1 MLGLKPI
8 KMLPARERVAAA
20 LRKAIISRQITEGEV
35 LTLENTAQEL
45 GVSITPVREAF
56 QILERDGLIDLK
68 QNKGATVLGINETTL
83 REHFQIR
90 AALESEACALCCRNH
105 IDMSRIE
112 QVLTVQTAYQNT
124 VFGHRDNAGLLTD
137 NDNDGIGVLTH
148 AKTGAVAGTHILAHL
163 EVVGQRQHAAG
174 RNDHTVP
181 NHNSTVM
188 QGRTLIEDRSQHFG
202 DHIGVHRRAGANDL
216 VQIVVA
222 LKHHK
227 GARAGI

>member
-35 LTLENTAQEL
+35 LTLESTAQEL

-56 QILERDGLIDLK
+56 QILERDGLIDLH

-90 AALESEACALCCRNH
+90 AALESEACVLCCKNR

-112 QVLTVQTAYQNT
+112 LVLTVSKEMIEKQDYENYSKLNQSLHMEIWIA
-124 VFGHRDNAGLLTD
+124 AGNEKL
-137 NDNDGIGVLTH
+137 
-148 AKTGAVAGTHILAHL
+148 KKML
-163 EVVGQRQHAAG
+163 EV
-174 RNDHTVP
+174 
-181 NHNSTVM
+181 
-188 QGRTLIEDRSQHFG
+188 L
-202 DHIGVHRRAGANDL
+202 
-216 VQIVVA
+216 
-222 LKHHK
+222 
-227 GARAGI
+227 

>member
-112 QVLTVQTAYQNT
+112 QVLTVSKEMIKKEDYENYSKLNQSLHMESWT
-124 VFGHRDNAGLLTD
+124 
-137 NDNDGIGVLTH
+137 
-148 AKTGAVAGTHILAHL
+148 
-163 EVVGQRQHAAG
+163 AAG
-174 RNDHTVP
+174 NENQLCREFLDDF
-181 NHNSTVM
+181 
-188 QGRTLIEDRSQHFG
+188 LCI
-202 DHIGVHRRAGANDL
+202 VHPREERR
-216 VQIVVA
+216 Q
-222 LKHHK
+222 
-227 GARAGI
+227 

>member
-83 REHFQIR
+83 REHFQ
-90 AALESEACALCCRNH
+90 NH

-112 QVLTVQTAYQNT
+112 QVLTVSKEMIKKEDYENYSKLNQSLHMEIWT
-124 VFGHRDNAGLLTD
+124 
-137 NDNDGIGVLTH
+137 
-148 AKTGAVAGTHILAHL
+148 
-163 EVVGQRQHAAG
+163 AAG
-174 RNDHTVP
+174 NEKLKKMLSELWSGLSLGVKMTEAEYAKKSIKEHEDI
-181 NHNSTVM
+181 
-188 QGRTLIEDRSQHFG
+188 IESMKKYDTMEAWRRMHQHIERSLEDVLSEF
-202 DHIGVHRRAGANDL
+202 
-216 VQIVVA
+216 
-222 LKHHK
+222 
-227 GARAGI
+227 

>member
-112 QVLTVQTAYQNT
+112 QVLTVSKEMIKKEDYENYSKLNQSLHMEIWTA
-124 VFGHRDNAGLLTD
+124 AGNEKLKKMLSELWSGLSLGVKMTEAEYAKKSIKEHED
-137 NDNDGIGVLTH
+137 IIESMKKYDTMEAWRRIHQHIERSLEDVLTEFE
-148 AKTGAVAGTHILAHL
+148 K
-163 EVVGQRQHAAG
+163 
-174 RNDHTVP
+174 
-181 NHNSTVM
+181 
-188 QGRTLIEDRSQHFG
+188 
-202 DHIGVHRRAGANDL
+202 
-216 VQIVVA
+216 
-222 LKHHK
+222 
-227 GARAGI
+227 

>member
-1 MLGLKPI
+1 MLGFKTN
-8 KMLPARERVAAA
+8 KNAASKGTSSGSTQKGDYFKTDH
-20 LRKAIISRQITEGEV
+20 RGEV

-112 QVLTVQTAYQNT
+112 QVLTVSK
-124 VFGHRDNAGLLTD
+124 R
-137 NDNDGIGVLTH
+137 
-148 AKTGAVAGTHILAHL
+148 
-163 EVVGQRQHAAG
+163 
-174 RNDHTVP
+174 
-181 NHNSTVM
+181 
-188 QGRTLIEDRSQHFG
+188 
-202 DHIGVHRRAGANDL
+202 
-216 VQIVVA
+216 
-222 LKHHK
+222 
-227 GARAGI
+227 

>member
-68 QNKGATVLGINETTL
+68 QNKGATVLGI

-112 QVLTVQTAYQNT
+112 QVLTVSKEMIKKEDYENYSKLNQSLHMEIWT
-124 VFGHRDNAGLLTD
+124 
-137 NDNDGIGVLTH
+137 
-148 AKTGAVAGTHILAHL
+148 
-163 EVVGQRQHAAG
+163 AAG
-174 RNDHTVP
+174 NEKLKKMLSELWSGLSLGVKMTEAEYAKKSIKEHEDI
-181 NHNSTVM
+181 
-188 QGRTLIEDRSQHFG
+188 IESMKKYDTMEAWRRMHQHIERSLEDVLSEF
-202 DHIGVHRRAGANDL
+202 
-216 VQIVVA
+216 
-222 LKHHK
+222 
-227 GARAGI
+227 